1 MLWGETEAKKTE
13 YIGLFC
19 ALCHQSSSVLAVGPC
34 FPKLLLCSFVFLVC
48 VWLVGWLFFRGGEKE
63 EGYVCGFFVCF
74 VWCCFAL
81 FCWELICRLKLFLLH
96 FPSLARFSS
105 IQGFGFPDSISALRQ
120 CLYIHPRLSDPA
132 SNFCV
137 LPFHAWVQSAI
148 SCPYRPPAALAWL
161 HGLWDG
167 WSLSL
172 EKVIHEYHP
181 DFLDPFLFRVVS
193 TGFFQADCWKDQ
205 SLLLK
210 PGE

>member
-1 MLWGETEAKKTE
+1 M
-13 YIGLFC
+13 F
-19 ALCHQSSSVLAVGPC
+19 
-34 FPKLLLCSFVFLVC
+34 
-48 VWLVGWLFFRGGEKE
+48 GWLAGCFLE
-63 EGYVCGFFVCF
+63 EGRKRRGMCVGFLFVLFGVVLLYF
-74 VWCCFAL
+74 VGSWFAS
-81 FCWELICRLKLFLLH
+81 WSLKLFLLH

-161 HGLWDG
+161 RGLWDG

-172 EKVIHEYHP
+172 EKVIHEYNP